1 MKDVTL
7 FLTGVGVTSMVSAG
21 VVVYLSRSLNKLL
34 VDLCGTEDRAGFW
47 TAFSNVTLI
56 LVPLNFALH
65 HHPEAGEEVPV
76 IYKLAAQI
84 EWALGGLASSVV
96 VLGLVISRFIPASPR
111 VPASRA

>member
-1 MKDVTL
+1 
-7 FLTGVGVTSMVSAG
+7 
-21 VVVYLSRSLNKLL
+21 
-34 VDLCGTEDRAGFW
+34 
-47 TAFSNVTLI
+47 
-56 LVPLNFALH
+56 
-65 HHPEAGEEVPV
+65 V